1 MNKREIASG
10 LIKLA
15 NTLDNMGLM
24 QEANIVDRVAKKIVV
39 SANPV
44 INLLSLGQALSI
56 PVTGNYK
63 EDIVNYK
70 KLLSSYYSHERKK
83 TLDIDDLQK
92 FKTLVNKFISTIK
105 QKYQGDQYSAFYNQ
119 AKRIQYDLENNLS
132 DINENIGA
140 NQESLNEFL
149 ILYSIADAYGNL
161 DEDIKSRAEFNKR
174 WNEFMNDSRVKQIV
188 DRVGDKIT
196 KSLGYTYKILTAK
209 LPYDSD

>member
-15 NTLDNMGLM
+15 NTFDNMGLM